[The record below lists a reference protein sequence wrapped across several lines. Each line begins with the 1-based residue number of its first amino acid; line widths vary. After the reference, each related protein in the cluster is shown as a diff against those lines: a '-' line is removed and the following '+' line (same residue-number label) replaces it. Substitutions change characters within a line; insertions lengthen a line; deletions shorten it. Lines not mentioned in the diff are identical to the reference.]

1 MEDGK
6 LFRVIIISI
15 SLLFASV
22 AQSGTN
28 SYVKETEGAF
38 LNFPTPTTLGE
49 NELWSAPSMAWNHIQ
64 YLRFSLRKEE
74 KNLHQSAVY
83 HALNNTR
90 DGETVS
96 WYSKKRLVK
105 GKVRV
110 IHSFRTSD
118 GYCRVYQSL
127 ILVNT
132 VQRHMTN
139 NACKNPTGVWAFLK

>member
-22 AQSGTN
+22 AHSGTN

-96 WYSKKRLVK
+96 WYSKKR
-105 GKVRV
+105 
-110 IHSFRTSD
+110 
-118 GYCRVYQSL
+118 
-127 ILVNT
+127 
-132 VQRHMTN
+132 
-139 NACKNPTGVWAFLK
+139 